1 MTEEFSIDDLVACAR
16 CELAQRRR
24 VYSRLVMTGK
34 MSRESADR
42 EIALMQAIRENLE
55 SQQQP
60 KLF

>member
-1 MTEEFSIDDLVACAR
+1 MSSQFPIDELVR
-16 CELAQRRR
+16 CVRRELGQRRR
-24 VYSRLVMTGK
+24 VYRRLVANGK
-34 MSRESADR
+34 LSQEEADR